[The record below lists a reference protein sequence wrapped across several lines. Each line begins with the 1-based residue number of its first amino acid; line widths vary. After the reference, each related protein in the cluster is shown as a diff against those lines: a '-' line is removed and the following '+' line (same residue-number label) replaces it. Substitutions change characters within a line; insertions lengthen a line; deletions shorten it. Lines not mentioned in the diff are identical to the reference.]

1 MHTYDKYYGSF
12 EVTGN
17 DLRVTDPCYE
27 LESTGGMTLI
37 NVKPGKWYTHAVI
50 IDKQDSCGERVA
62 SLTVVH
68 ESYPDHYRPSID
80 VDCKPIIA
88 VDSGQAG
95 FFDINKY
102 PKENGDIREKFYD
115 ENCRLTLSEEHG
127 GIVFNS
133 GVVTSSG
140 YGDGCYRLY
149 YDMDSDINSNGEIIA
164 AEIVFIEDDED
175 DGYDDEDE
183 DY

>member
-1 MHTYDKYYGSF
+1 MDTYDKYYGSF

-17 DLRVTDPCYE
+17 DLRVTDPCFE
-27 LESTGGMTLI
+27 LESAGGMTLV
-37 NVKPGKWYTHAVI
+37 NVKPGKWFTHAI
-50 IDKQDSCGERVA
+50 IVDKHGFGGERVA

-68 ESYPDHYRPSID
+68 ESYPIHHRPSID
-80 VDCKPIIA
+80 CDYKPIIA
-88 VDSGQAG
+88 VESGQAG

-102 PKENGDIREKFYD
+102 PKEKCDIGEKFY
-115 ENCRLTLSEEHG
+115 EESCRLTLSEERG

-133 GVVTSSG
+133 GVVTRSG

-164 AEIVFIEDDED
+164 AEIVFIEDD
-175 DGYDDEDE
+175 DEDNKE
-183 DY
+183 DH

>member
-1 MHTYDKYYGSF
+1 MHTDNKYYGSF

-27 LESTGGMTLI
+27 LESTGGITLV

-50 IDKQDSCGERVA
+50 IDKQDGWGERVA

-68 ESYPDHYRPSID
+68 ESYPDHYQPSID

-95 FFDINKY
+95 FFDIDKY
-102 PKENGDIREKFYD
+102 PKADDDIKEKFYD
-115 ENCRLTLSEEHG
+115 ENCRLTLSKEKG

-175 DGYDDEDE
+175 EDE
-183 DY
+183 NN

>member
-1 MHTYDKYYGSF
+1 MHTDNKYYGSF

-27 LESTGGMTLI
+27 LESTGGITLV

-50 IDKQDSCGERVA
+50 IDKQDGWGERVA

-68 ESYPDHYRPSID
+68 ESYPVHHRPGID

-95 FFDINKY
+95 FFDIDKY
-102 PKENGDIREKFYD
+102 PKADDDIKEKFYD
-115 ENCRLTLSEEHG
+115 ENCRLTLSKEKG

-175 DGYDDEDE
+175 DDENN
-183 DY
+183 